1 MARFKHTAHRVSM
14 TAMFSAM
21 SLLCM
26 YLSSIIPFLSI
37 TLLFL
42 SSVFV
47 MGLLMEE
54 EVALSFMMFA
64 VVSGLSLLLMP
75 LTKALPY
82 IIFFGHYG
90 IGKYLIEKR
99 IKDKV
104 VRYVLKL
111 IYFNVALVLAYL
123 FVRSLFLSDIEGTGL
138 PLWAIIVIAEAAF
151 IIYDFLFTKAA
162 GYYFNNIRRFLIR
175 S

>member
-1 MARFKHTAHRVSM
+1 MPRFKRTAHRVSL
-14 TAMFSAM
+14 TAMFASM

-37 TLLFL
+37 TLYFL
-42 SSVFV
+42 SSVFI
-47 MGLLMEE
+47 MGLLLEE
-54 EVALSFMMFA
+54 EVALSFMLFA

-75 LTKALPY
+75 ITKALPY

-90 IGKYLIEKR
+90 IGKYFIEKR

-104 VRYVLKL
+104 ARYVLKL
-111 IYFNVALVLAYL
+111 IYYNMCFVLAYL
-123 FVRSLFLSDIEGTGL
+123 FVSELFLSNLEGTGL
-138 PLWAIIVIAEAAF
+138 PLWGIIVIAEAAF
-151 IIYDFLFTKAA
+151 IVYDFIFTKAT
-162 GYYFNNIRRFLIR
+162 GYYFNNIRRLLIK